1 MKNKHPLVAL
11 ACLWLLINSH
21 SLNAQTDLFKDSS
34 SPVTEKVRS
43 TFKGTRI
50 VSGHSVENVG
60 RGILDFRIS
69 HRFGTLNSGSYN
81 FFGLDNAYTRLAL
94 DYGITDRL
102 MVGIS
107 RGTYDKE
114 FTALLKYKIL
124 QQSTGPSA
132 MPITMSYVGT
142 GMWRT
147 IKNFDPTASA
157 FKTQNFFHSH
167 QLLIARKFNDYTSL
181 QLMPTMVYYS
191 ATPKPTDNKMM
202 WSMGVAARQRVSKRV
217 NLTGEYYYQ
226 FTPFDG
232 YTNSMSFGV
241 DIETGGH
248 VFQLHLT
255 NSYGTTERSFIHE
268 TTGKWGDGDIHF
280 GFNIS
285 RVFTIVK
292 PKDFKNKW

>member
-1 MKNKHPLVAL
+1 
-11 ACLWLLINSH
+11 
-21 SLNAQTDLFKDSS
+21 
-34 SPVTEKVRS
+34 
-43 TFKGTRI
+43 
-50 VSGHSVENVG
+50 
-60 RGILDFRIS
+60 
-69 HRFGTLNSGSYN
+69 
-81 FFGLDNAYTRLAL
+81 
-94 DYGITDRL
+94 
-102 MVGIS
+102 
-107 RGTYDKE
+107 
-114 FTALLKYKIL
+114 
-124 QQSTGPSA
+124 
-132 MPITMSYVGT
+132 
-142 GMWRT
+142 
-147 IKNFDPTASA
+147 
-157 FKTQNFFHSH
+157 
-167 QLLIARKFNDYTSL
+167 
-181 QLMPTMVYYS
+181 MVYYS
-191 ATPKPTDNKMM
+191 ATPKPTDNNMM
-202 WSMGVAARQRVSKRV
+202 WSLGVAARQRVSKRV